1 MPHAN
6 SGDQPAT
13 KRNAV
18 TNRGGTLYEA
28 LKRDLAEAVRIRIMV
43 SFVMEKG
50 VALVLD
56 DLQQA
61 IARKVPV
68 QILTSTYMGVTEP
81 AALYMLRGVLSE
93 KEELRIYNKHDTSF
107 HVKAYLIDTPQ
118 ESVVYVGSSN
128 ISREAMTR
136 GVEWNFR
143 LLRSLAPHDYEHFSA
158 TFDEFFTQHSD
169 AATEEL
175 IKKYAESW
183 RRVRFVDFDPGVVE
197 PAPDIIVA
205 RGFQIEALYAL
216 EQARAEGIK
225 RALVVAATGT
235 GKTFLA
241 AFDSI
246 KLPKC
251 KRVLFV
257 AHRDEL
263 LQQAEDS
270 FRKVRP
276 EATFGRL
283 GGGRAEIDAEVVF
296 ASVQT
301 LSQARYLSAEGFA
314 PDEFDYIVVDEF
326 HHAAAAS
333 YRKVLRY
340 FRPRFLLGL
349 TATPYRTD
357 NQDIFALC
365 DGNVV
370 YEIFLT
376 DAINRGLLVPFRYF
390 GFYDETDYTRVD
402 CRNGRYDLDQL
413 EKVLLQ
419 NKRADLVLAKYKQFE
434 TKRALGFCASIRH
447 AEFMA
452 KYFSQHGVPAAV
464 CHSGDSSSA
473 CFLERGLALEK
484 LKNEEVKVVFS
495 VDLFNEGIDVP
506 SLDMVLFLRPTE
518 SFVVFLQQLG
528 RGLRKDG
535 QKKYLD
541 VLDFIGNY
549 KRAHYLPLVLSG
561 QNPWKGTGRT
571 AGNLHDIE
579 YPDDCQVNFDFRLID
594 LFIEMRKHE
603 PIRERMRDEYL
614 RLKEQLGQ
622 RPTRTDM
629 YNGVDI
635 PLERYLQPDGWL
647 GYLESV
653 GELTPEEALWLGT
666 PAAHFLREI
675 EKTSMVKSYKMPT
688 IGAFLGNGQIRAEA
702 DTAMM
707 VRRWREYYAE
717 PVRGKDMEKD
727 ASSRSWRNWDDPR
740 LYKLVEQNPIYFLS
754 KSSRFFSYDQLG
766 KRFRLSEELLPFL
779 SEALAAQVEDIL
791 NWRTE
796 NYFAKRYKT
805 NGGET
810 NDRI

>member
-6 SGDQPAT
+6 SGGPST
-13 KRNAV
+13 GMLNAV
-18 TNRGGTLYEA
+18 TNRGQTLYEA
-28 LKRDLAEAVRIRIMV
+28 LKQDLACAVRIRIMV

-56 DLQQA
+56 DLRQA
-61 IARKVPV
+61 VGRNIPV
-68 QILTSTYMGVTEP
+68 QILTSTYMGITEP
-81 AALYMLRGVLSE
+81 AALFMLRGGLGD
-93 KEELRIYNKHDTSF
+93 KLDLRLYNRHDTSF

-118 ESVVYVGSSN
+118 DSFVYVGSSN

-143 LLRSLAPHDYEHFSA
+143 LQRTLSPNDYDHFSA
-158 TFDEFFTQHSD
+158 TFDEFFHHYAD
-169 AATEEL
+169 KVTEEI
-175 IKKYAESW
+175 IKNYADSW
-183 RRVRFVDFDPGVVE
+183 RRVRFVDFDPGESGPPQVVV
-197 PAPDIIVA
+197 AA

-225 RALVVAATGT
+225 KALVVAATGT
-235 GKTFLA
+235 GKTYLG
-241 AFDSI
+241 AFDSNRSQY
-246 KLPKC
+246 
-251 KRVLFV
+251 KRILFV
-257 AHRDEL
+257 AHRDEI

-270 FRKVRP
+270 FRQVRP
-276 EATFGRL
+276 TATYGRL
-283 GGGRAEIDAEVVF
+283 GGGRQEIDVEILLAN
-296 ASVQT
+296 VQT
-301 LSQARYLSAEGFA
+301 LSQARYLSAEGLA
-314 PDEFDYIVVDEF
+314 PDHFDYIVVDEF
-326 HHAAAAS
+326 HHAASAS
-333 YRKVLRY
+333 YRKVLQY

-357 NQDIFALC
+357 QQDIFELC

-390 GFYDETDYTRVD
+390 GFYDETDYSRVD
-402 CRNGRYDLDQL
+402 FKNGRYDVDQL

-419 NKRADLVLAKYKQFE
+419 NKRADLVLAKYKQFQ

-452 KYFSQHGVPAAV
+452 DYFSRHGVPAAV
-464 CHSGDSSSA
+464 CHSGERGNEH
-473 CFLERGLALEK
+473 FLERGPALQK
-484 LKNEEVKVVFS
+484 LKQQEIRVLFS
-495 VDLFNEGIDVP
+495 VDLFNEGVDVP

-535 QKKYLD
+535 AKKYLD

-561 QNPWKGTGRT
+561 QNPWTGSGRPVD
-571 AGNLHDIE
+571 NLHDIE

-594 LFIEMRKHE
+594 LFIEMRKQE
-603 PIRERMRDEYL
+603 PLRERMRDEYL
-614 RLKEQLGQ
+614 RLKEQLER

-635 PLERYLQPDGWL
+635 PIERYMNPDGWFGFL
-647 GYLESV
+647 ASIE
-653 GELTPEEALWLGT
+653 ELTQEEMAWVGT
-666 PAAHFLREI
+666 PAAQFLREL
-675 EKTSMVKSYKMPT
+675 EKTSMSKSYKMPT
-688 IGAFLGNGQIRAEA
+688 IGAFLTQNGIAPEVDPER
-702 DTAMM
+702 M
-707 VRRWREYYAE
+707 VQSWREYYQE
-717 PVRGKDMEKD
+717 PVRGKDMERD
-727 ASSRSWRNWDDPR
+727 ASSRNWRRWDDAR
-740 LYKLVEQNPIYFLS
+740 LYRLVEKNPIYFLS
-754 KSSRFFSYDQLG
+754 QGNRLFEYDQINQ
-766 KRFRLSEELLPFL
+766 RFRLSAALLPYL
-779 SEALAAQVEDIL
+779 STTLAVHVSDIL

-805 NGGET
+805 GGGEKQ
-810 NDRI
+810 

>member
-1 MPHAN
+1 MPHAPI
-6 SGDQPAT
+6 GGEPAIIL
-13 KRNAV
+13 NAV
-18 TNRGGTLYEA
+18 TNRGGSLYDA
-28 LKRDLAEAVRIRIMV
+28 LKRDITKAVSIRIMV

-56 DLQQA
+56 DLRQA
-61 IARKVPV
+61 VERSVPV
-68 QILTSTYMGVTEP
+68 RILTSTYMGITEP
-81 AALYMLRGVLSE
+81 AALYMLRSALGDKLD
-93 KEELRIYNKHDTSF
+93 LRIYNRHDTSF
-107 HVKAYLIDTPQ
+107 HVKAYIIETSH

-143 LLRSLAPHDYEHFSA
+143 LEKSLAPHDYEHFSA
-158 TFDEFFTQHSD
+158 TFDEFFNQYSD
-169 AATEEL
+169 KVTESL

-183 RRVRFVDFDPGVVE
+183 RRVRFVDFDPGIAETV
-197 PAPDIIVA
+197 ADIIAA

-216 EQARAEGIK
+216 EMARAEGIRK
-225 RALVVAATGT
+225 AIVVAATGT
-235 GKTFLA
+235 GKTYLA
-241 AFDSI
+241 AFDSNR
-246 KLPKC
+246 PKF

-257 AHRDEL
+257 AHRDEI

-276 EATFGRL
+276 SASYGRL
-283 GGGRAEIDAEVVF
+283 GGGRREIEADIVL

-301 LSQARYLSAEGFA
+301 LSQAQHLSLKNFA
-314 PDEFDYIVVDEF
+314 PEHFDYIVVDEF

-333 YRKVLRY
+333 YRRVLQY

-390 GFYDETDYTRVD
+390 GFYDETDYSLVD
-402 CRNGRYDLDQL
+402 YRNGRYDLDQL

-452 KYFSQHGVPAAV
+452 EYFSRHGVASAV
-464 CHSGDSSSA
+464 CHSGKSQSTS
-473 CFLERGLALEK
+473 FLERGPALAK
-484 LKNEEVKVVFS
+484 LKDQEIKVLFS
-495 VDLFNEGIDVP
+495 VDLFNEGVDVP

-549 KRAHYLPLVLSG
+549 KRAHFLPLVLSG
-561 QNPWKGTGRT
+561 QNPWAETGKKN
-571 AGNLHDIE
+571 GNLHDIE

-594 LFIEMRKHE
+594 LFIEMRKRE
-603 PIRERMRDEYL
+603 PLKERMLDEYQH
-614 RLKEQLGQ
+614 LKEQLGR
-622 RPTRTDM
+622 RPARIDM
-629 YNGVDI
+629 FNGVDI
-635 PLERYLQPDGWL
+635 PLDRYLQPDGWL
-647 GYLESV
+647 GFLGSID
-653 GELTPEEALWLGT
+653 ELTSEEKSWVGF
-666 PAAHFLREI
+666 PAAKFLREL
-675 EKTSMVKSYKMPT
+675 EKTGMAKSYKMPT
-688 IGAFLGNGQIRAEA
+688 IMAFLDAGHIVPEVDAA
-702 DTAMM
+702 TI
-707 VRRWREYYAE
+707 VKSWREYYQE
-717 PVRGKDMEKD
+717 PVRGKDMERD
-727 ASSRSWRNWDDPR
+727 ASSQKWKSWDDAR
-740 LYKLVEQNPIYFLS
+740 LYKLVEQNPIHFLS
-754 KSSRFFSYDQLG
+754 QSNRFFEYDQIG
-766 KRFRLSEELLPFL
+766 KKFRLSEELKPYL
-779 SEALAAQVEDIL
+779 SSELARHVSDIL
-791 NWRTE
+791 AWRTE
-796 NYFAKRYKT
+796 NYFAKRYKDS
-805 NGGET
+805 GGEIH
-810 NDRI
+810 D

>member
-6 SGDQPAT
+6 SGDQPAA

-50 VALVLD
+50 VALMLD

-68 QILTSTYMGVTEP
+68 QILTSTYMGVTDP

-107 HVKAYLIDTPQ
+107 HVKAYLIDTSQ

-283 GGGRAEIDAEVVF
+283 GGGRAEIGAEVVF

-390 GFYDETDYTRVD
+390 GFYDDTDYTRVD
-402 CRNGRYDLDQL
+402 WRNGRYDLDQL

-464 CHSGDSSSA
+464 CHSGDSSST

-484 LKNEEVKVVFS
+484 LKNEDVKVVFS

-561 QNPWKGTGRT
+561 QNPWTGTGRT

-603 PIRERMRDEYL
+603 PIRDRMRDEYL

-647 GYLESV
+647 GYLESI
-653 GELTPEEALWLGT
+653 GELTPEEAGWLGT
-666 PAAHFLREI
+666 PAAQFLREI
-675 EKTSMVKSYKMPT
+675 EKTAMTKSYKIPT
-688 IGAFLGNGQIRAEA
+688 IQSFLQEGTIVPESNFEK
-702 DTAMM
+702 M
-707 VRRWREYYAE
+707 VASWREYYGDE
-717 PVRGKDMEKD
+717 VRDLDMQRD
-727 ASSRSWRNWDDPR
+727 QNTRTWRTWSDNR
-740 LYKLVEQNPIYFLS
+740 LFSLAAQNPIRYLSQNGQIFLYDEINKVFRVS
-754 KSSRFFSYDQLG
+754 KNIQAYLTPTMAEHVR
-766 KRFRLSEELLPFL
+766 
-779 SEALAAQVEDIL
+779 DIL
-791 NWRTE
+791 TWRTE
-796 NYFAKRYKT
+796 TYYVRRYKEKRGMT
-805 NGGET
+805 
-810 NDRI
+810 R